1 MLLLVLSTLEE
12 ESSLGKD
19 LLLLSLLI
27 FIEEVG
33 ETGVK
38 ALKLAH
44 QAGLLHGD
52 INRVGDIV
60 QLLLG
65 LFVANFLFNL
75 GGFTVVIHLLV
86 K

>member
-12 ESSLGKD
+12 KSSLGEN

-52 INRVGDIV
+52 INGVGDIV

-65 LFVANFLFNL
+65 LLVASFLFNL
-75 GGFTVVIHLLV
+75 SSFAVVIHLLV